1 MLKKKKDL
9 VAGPMGFSSS
19 SSSSLSLRGI
29 LKAKRTDRQTL
40 SSVGR

>member
-19 SSSSLSLRGI
+19 SSSLSLRGI
-29 LKAKRTDRQTL
+29 LKAKQTDRQTDRL
-40 SSVGR
+40 FLL